1 MRVLMK
7 ANCKLP
13 KGDGKC
19 FSEGWELM
27 LPKGDAKHMNEGW
40 DGRDGWDGNE

>member
-7 ANCKLP
+7 ADCKLP

-19 FSEGWELM
+19 FSEGWELR
-27 LPKGDAKHMNEGW
+27 LPKGDAKKLEGW
-40 DGRDGWDGNE
+40 DGRYL

>member
-7 ANCKLP
+7 ADCKLP
-13 KGDGKC
+13 NGDGKR
-19 FSEGWELM
+19 FSEGWELL